1 LNGSNECAAE
11 AVSVDSGIDDREIKM
26 FRIVES
32 FFTALSALWA
42 NKLRSLLTMLGII
55 IGVASVITMIGLGE
69 GAQRAVQER
78 MQAMGS
84 NLLTVSPGAARGGGG
99 MVMTGGTAR
108 LYVSDADALSE
119 RAQHIAIVI
128 PEMSRNLQVQYR
140 NRNWNSRVVGT
151 TTAYPEVRNHLPV
164 AGRFF
169 TDSENRAAAKVAVL
183 GSAISSQLYGQN
195 SAVGET
201 IRIAGQRFQV
211 IGVLQ
216 EKGTGGWNNPDEQ
229 VFIPLMTAQRRL
241 LGLDHLSNITVQVTH
256 QDAME
261 LATFEVERVLRR
273 EHRLRPEQENDFRI
287 FNQADL
293 ITTVQETQRTFSFLL
308 AGIAGVSLIV
318 GGIGIM
324 NIMIVSVTERTR
336 EIGIRKA
343 VGARRRDVLTQFLL
357 EAIML
362 SVIGG
367 LIGIGTGMAAS
378 ELLARFAGWNTVILF
393 EAVVLSF
400 VFAASI
406 GIFFGMYP
414 ARKAAKQNVIES
426 LRYE

>member
-1 LNGSNECAAE
+1 
-11 AVSVDSGIDDREIKM
+11 M
-26 FRIVES
+26 FSFVES

-84 NLLTVSPGAARGGGG
+84 NLLTISPGAARGGGRA
-99 MVMTGGTAR
+99 VMTGGTAR
-108 LYVSDADALSE
+108 LYVSDADALLE
-119 RAQHIAIVI
+119 RAQHVEVVI

-140 NRNWNSRVVGT
+140 NRNWNARVVGT
-151 TTAYPEVRNHLPV
+151 TPVYPEIRNHLPV
-164 AGRFF
+164 DGRFF

-183 GSAISSQLYGQN
+183 GSAIATQLYGRG
-195 SAVGET
+195 SPVGEI
-201 IRIAGQRFQV
+201 IRLAGQRFQV
-211 IGVLQ
+211 IGVLE

-241 LGLDHLSNITVQVTH
+241 LGRDHLSNITIQVSS
-256 QDAME
+256 QEVME

-273 EHRLRPEQENDFRI
+273 EHRLRPDQENDFRI

-308 AGIAGVSLIV
+308 LGIAGVSLIV

-343 VGARRRDVLTQFLL
+343 VGARRRDVLMQFLL

-362 SVIGG
+362 SIIGG
-367 LIGIGTGMAAS
+367 IIGIGVGILAS
-378 ELLARFAGWNTVILF
+378 DMLAKFAGWNMVILL
-393 EAVVLSF
+393 EAVIVSF
-400 VFAASI
+400 LFASSI
-406 GIFFGMYP
+406 GVFFGIYP
-414 ARKAAKQNVIES
+414 ARKAASQNVIDS

>member
-1 LNGSNECAAE
+1 
-11 AVSVDSGIDDREIKM
+11 M
-26 FRIVES
+26 FSLLES
-32 FFTALSALWA
+32 FFTAISALWA

-69 GAQRAVQER
+69 GAQRAVQQR
-78 MQAMGS
+78 MEAMGS
-84 NLLTVSPGAARGGGG
+84 NLLTVSPGAARGGGRA
-99 MVMTGGTAR
+99 VMTGGTAR
-108 LYVSDADALSE
+108 LYVSDADALAE
-119 RAQHIAIVI
+119 RADFVGTVI
-128 PEMSRNLQVQYR
+128 PEMSRNLQIQYR

-151 TTAYPEVRNHLPV
+151 TMAYPEIRNHIPV
-164 AGRFF
+164 EGRFF
-169 TDSENRAAAKVAVL
+169 TDSENRSAAKVAVL
-183 GSAISSQLYGQN
+183 GSAIATQLFGRE
-195 SAVGET
+195 SGVGET
-201 IRIAGQRFQV
+201 VRIAGQRFQV
-211 IGVLQ
+211 IGILE

-241 LGLDHLSNITVQVTH
+241 MGRDHLSNITVQVVN
-256 QDAME
+256 QEAME

-273 EHRLRPEQENDFRI
+273 EHRLRPDQENDFRI

-293 ITTVQETQRTFSFLL
+293 ISTVQETQKTFSFLL

-343 VGARRRDVLTQFLL
+343 VGARRRDVLMQFLL

-362 SVIGG
+362 SIIGG
-367 LIGIGTGMAAS
+367 IIGIGMGTFVS
-378 ELLARFAGWNTVILF
+378 DILSRYAGWNTVILV
-393 EAVVLSF
+393 EAVALSF
-400 VFAASI
+400 IFATAI
-406 GIFFGMYP
+406 GIFFGIYP
-414 ARKAAKQNVIES
+414 ARKAASQNVIES